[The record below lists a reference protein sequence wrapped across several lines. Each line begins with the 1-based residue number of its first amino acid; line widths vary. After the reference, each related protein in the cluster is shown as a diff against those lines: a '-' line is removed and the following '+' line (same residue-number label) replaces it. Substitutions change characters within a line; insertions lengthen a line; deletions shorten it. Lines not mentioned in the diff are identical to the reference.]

1 MQLCVNNVYY
11 IVYQISGNQTI
22 AASTSA
28 ISFFIYEKATL
39 FPSTLLVNES
49 RGKDKEVKR
58 VVGSYVVSGT
68 VEGVEVKNLSD
79 DSPVEILF
87 ALKEVSIAGC
97 SWSQVTYRSEKM
109 FHIKINTKMHLF
121 FFSMEHTVYY

>member
-1 MQLCVNNVYY
+1 MYT
-11 IVYQISGNQTI
+11 IYQISGNQTI

-28 ISFFIYEKATL
+28 VSFFIYEKATL

-58 VVGSYVVSGT
+58 IVGSYVISGT
-68 VEGVEVKNLSD
+68 VEGFEVNNLSD

-87 ALKEVSIAGC
+87 ALKEVSMSISASCGIQTHRIGHTWLVCPIFKWTMGIAEL
-97 SWSQVTYRSEKM
+97 S
-109 FHIKINTKMHLF
+109 I
-121 FFSMEHTVYY
+121 